1 MNPGMAGQR
10 VAKAK
15 GLNCPNCGGSVELR
29 GFAHTLSAVCPS
41 CHSILDT
48 STPIIKVLQTVQIAE
63 EIQQQIPLGTR
74 GEFEGAT
81 YEVIGF
87 QRREIQEGDE
97 GDEQDTELQEL
108 QKLESNYSATQG
120 KVYKVGER
128 DGWHEYLLF
137 NPYK

>member
-15 GLNCPNCGGSVELR
+15 GLNCPNCGSPVEIR

-48 STPIIKVLQTVQIAE
+48 STPIVKVLQTVQVAQVYE
-63 EIQQQIPLGTR
+63 PLIPLGTR
-74 GEFEGAT
+74 GEIDGAT

-87 QRREIQEGDE
+87 QRREIPEEVEEPAG
-97 GDEQDTELQEL
+97 
-108 QKLESNYSATQG
+108 S
-120 KVYKVGER
+120 V
-128 DGWHEYLLF
+128 EYLLF
-137 NPYK
+137 NPHRGFPY

>member
-15 GLNCPNCGGSVELR
+15 GLNCPNCGGPVEIR

-63 EIQQQIPLGTR
+63 EIQPQIPFGTR
-74 GEFEGAT
+74 GEFGGAT

-87 QRREIQEGDE
+87 QRREIQEADE
-97 GDEQDTELQEL
+97 WRERDTDLQEL
-108 QKLESNYSATQG
+108 EKLES
-120 KVYKVGER
+120 
-128 DGWHEYLLF
+128 
-137 NPYK
+137 

>member
-63 EIQQQIPLGTR
+63 EIQPQIPLGTR

-81 YEVIGF
+81 YEVIRF
-87 QRREIQEGDE
+87 QRREIREDGDE
-97 GDEQDTELQEL
+97 AADQDPELQQL
-108 QKLESNYSATQG
+108 HKLHPTNSATQA
-120 KVYKVGER
+120 KA
-128 DGWHEYLLF
+128 
-137 NPYK
+137 